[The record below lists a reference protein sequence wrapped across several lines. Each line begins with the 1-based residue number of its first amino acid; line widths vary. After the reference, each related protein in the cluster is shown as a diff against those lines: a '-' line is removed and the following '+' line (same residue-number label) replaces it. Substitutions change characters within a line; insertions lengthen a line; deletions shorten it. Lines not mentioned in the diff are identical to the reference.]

1 MIDPAKAPATGADP
15 PTESEDVRIDPES
28 MSALFVQA
36 AKDKQSA
43 DALLETVYSELR
55 RMAQARISRLAPGQ
69 TLCATDLVHETY
81 LRVMAADKAPAHWVS
96 RNYFFAAAA
105 ETMRRIL
112 VERARRR
119 GAIKRGGDRKIVSL
133 RESAVVATD
142 EGDAEMIAL
151 HEALDKLQQ
160 EDWKKAALVKLRYF
174 TGLTIPEAADAL
186 GISHATAERWWNYSR
201 ARLLKWIQGQSTRS

>member
-1 MIDPAKAPATGADP
+1 MTEPEKANSVP
-15 PTESEDVRIDPES
+15 PGSSPELDDVRIDPES

-36 AKDKQSA
+36 GRDKQAA
-43 DALLETVYSELR
+43 DALLETVYGELR
-55 RMAQARISRLAPGQ
+55 RMAQARISQMAPGQ

-81 LRVMAADKAPAHWVS
+81 LRVMAVDKAPAHWVS
-96 RNYFFAAAA
+96 RSYFFAAAA

-119 GAIKRGGDRKIVSL
+119 GALKRGGGRKVESL
-133 RESAVVATD
+133 RESAVIATD
-142 EGDAEMIAL
+142 DGDAELIAL

-174 TGLTIPEAADAL
+174 TGLTIPEAADAM

-201 ARLLKWIQGQSTRS
+201 ARLLKWIQSDQSQG

>member
-1 MIDPAKAPATGADP
+1 MADASP
-15 PTESEDVRIDPES
+15 SSRTDDIRIDPDS
-28 MSALFVQA
+28 LSTLLVA
-36 AKDKQSA
+36 AGKDKAAA

-55 RMAQARISRLAPGQ
+55 RMAQAKIARLTPGQ
-69 TLCATDLVHETY
+69 SLCATDLVHETY
-81 LRVMAADKAPAHWVS
+81 LRVMAADQAPAHWVS
-96 RNYFFAAAA
+96 RSYFFAAAA

-119 GAIKRGGDRKIVSL
+119 GAIKRGGDRKIVVL
-133 RESAVVATD
+133 RESAVVTD
-142 EGDAEMIAL
+142 DDGESEMLAL
-151 HEALDKLQQ
+151 NEALDKLQQ

-201 ARLLKWIQGQSTRS
+201 ARLLKWIQSEQPRR